1 MSKWMRN
8 TGTCGR
14 RHSHKTRRVL
24 FWRGEVHLQW
34 QQATVGRRSPPEAG
48 RGGRDARGDSEE
60 VEGVSLKKQGTD
72 VSGDRDNAVGG
83 RRGGAQ
89 GGPLERGWN
98 C

>member
-1 MSKWMRN
+1 MAAGHSWETVAAGSR
-8 TGTCGR
+8 TG
-14 RHSHKTRRVL
+14 
-24 FWRGEVHLQW
+24 
-34 QQATVGRRSPPEAG
+34 G
-48 RGGRDARGDSEE
+48 RGARGNSEE